1 VSSPSR
7 RDGPRARPV
16 ADAPVDALLARGEE
30 LAGRWAAAMILARP
44 LERIGELSLDS
55 FAREAPALC
64 DQMSRALGSDAELEQ
79 MGGQREAGVPGQG
92 GRARSLAVIAGARD
106 PRSTVE
112 AAETLRRVIWEALLE
127 ELRAP
132 SARLVADLSDRL
144 AHVCVTLI
152 AAAISETASGRADS
166 SAGPREPELE
176 DPVRVVSAPDPTSAP
191 RTPPVARHAGVLIDE
206 REEAPAR
213 PREGNWQQPVPPSAE
228 RPRVRPFP
236 WEPPRVPSEAPIAI
250 RDERGEEGPA
260 AWIRSIGRQLEC
272 FARDGRPFAV
282 LLVDLGDLERSTH
295 AGPTGGPSSATSLV
309 ERLLAQQLHRYEGAS
324 AEDRGGSA
332 GSLTRERSG
341 RYWLLVTD
349 TDAIAAGRLA
359 ESLVGAIRP
368 LTASR
373 WPWLEVMVGT
383 AVCPDDGRDA
393 AALAACADMGI
404 YAARTAARSTASAD
418 EPA

>member
-1 VSSPSR
+1 MSNSST

-55 FAREAPALC
+55 FAREAPTLC
-64 DQMSRALGSDAELEQ
+64 DQVSRALGSDAELEQ

-144 AHVCVTLI
+144 AHVCVTLL
-152 AAAISETASGRADS
+152 AASISETAGGRTDS
-166 SAGPREPELE
+166 AAGPREPELE
-176 DPVRVVSAPDPTSAP
+176 DSVRVVSEPDPTSAP
-191 RTPPVARHAGVLIDE
+191 LTPPVARHAGVLIDE

-213 PREGNWQQPVPPSAE
+213 PREADWQQPVSPSAR

-236 WEPPRVPSEAPIAI
+236 WEPSRVP
-250 RDERGEEGPA
+250 PA
-260 AWIRSIGRQLEC
+260 G
-272 FARDGRPFAV
+272 
-282 LLVDLGDLERSTH
+282 
-295 AGPTGGPSSATSLV
+295 
-309 ERLLAQQLHRYEGAS
+309 LHRDQGRTR
-324 AEDRGGSA
+324 RGGA
-332 GSLTRERSG
+332 GGLDPVDRAPARVLRAG
-341 RYWLLVTD
+341 WAAVRR
-349 TDAIAAGRLA
+349 AAGRP
-359 ESLVGAIRP
+359 R
-368 LTASR
+368 
-373 WPWLEVMVGT
+373 
-383 AVCPDDGRDA
+383 
-393 AALAACADMGI
+393 
-404 YAARTAARSTASAD
+404 
-418 EPA
+418 